1 VAKEITRRLIIK
13 ERKMDSVWFIPLQFS
28 VSTPQ
33 YALSGL
39 EINTLSGSPNEVLQE
54 LRKSNLK
61 RQAIYPHFSK
71 MYTNIKTTGYGKYS
85 IHTGC

>member
-39 EINTLSGSPNEVLQE
+39 EINRDLFC
-54 LRKSNLK
+54 
-61 RQAIYPHFSK
+61 I
-71 MYTNIKTTGYGKYS
+71 I
-85 IHTGC
+85 